1 MVEKILARGAEAI
14 IIKRKNTIIKQ
25 RVAKGYRL
33 PQLDEKLRKL
43 RTRSEA
49 KILQKTNSIISSPR
63 VIISDENDK
72 TIELELISGKKLA
85 ETLEKQKDIKTI
97 ARQIGETIAKI
108 HDANIIH
115 GDLTTS
121 NMIYNK
127 KLYLID
133 FGLGFHSDHPEDK
146 ATDLHVLKEALEA
159 RHPKIQEQ
167 IIPLII
173 QAYRETSKHAKP
185 VLKQLEKVELRGRY
199 KTQY

>member
-1 MVEKILARGAEAI
+1 VVEKILARGAEAI

-43 RTRSEA
+43 RTRAET
-49 KILQKTNSIISSPR
+49 KILEKTHLIISSPK
-63 VIISDENDK
+63 VITSDEGNK
-72 TIELELISGKKLA
+72 TIELQLIPGKKLA
-85 ETLEKQKDIKTI
+85 ENLEKQRDIKKI
-97 ARQIGETIAKI
+97 AQQIGQTIAKI

-127 KLYLID
+127 KIYLID

-159 RHPKIQEQ
+159 RHPKIQEK
-167 IIPLII
+167 IIPLIL
-173 QAYRETSKHAKP
+173 QAYDKTSKHANP
-185 VLKQLEKVELRGRY
+185 VLKQLKKVELRGRY
-199 KTQY
+199 KAQY